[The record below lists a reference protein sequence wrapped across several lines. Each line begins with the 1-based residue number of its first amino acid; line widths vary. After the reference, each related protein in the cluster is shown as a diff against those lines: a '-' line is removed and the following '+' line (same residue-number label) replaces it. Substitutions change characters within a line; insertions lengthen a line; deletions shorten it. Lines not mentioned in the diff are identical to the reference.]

1 MKTLQQISIEGFKSI
16 AEATIELGDLNVLI
30 GANGAGKSNLIA
42 AFRLLESSLNGRLQH
57 YTGIQGGADRMLHHG
72 RKVTPACRMNFSGA
86 DFRYGLTLEPNV
98 KNRFVVAEE
107 SLEYQGRFRRFTA
120 SGDETDLY
128 RLEQELL
135 VSRDTEGKPLDG
147 GKLFDMPE
155 LTNPTPEGI
164 PILPNR
170 VLESIR
176 AFHFHDT
183 SDAAPCRQD
192 AEIRESREL
201 HAEGRNLPAFL
212 YRLREQH
219 APIYRRIVEHIR
231 LVAPFF
237 DDFVLAPSPEN
248 DRVIRLG
255 WRHRESDA
263 YFDAHSLSDG
273 TLRFICLAA
282 LLLQP
287 NPPRLILLDEPE
299 LGLHPL
305 AINVLAEMLDAA
317 AERTQIL
324 LATQS
329 VTLLDQF
336 SLDRVIVADY
346 QERSTRFTRLAPQDF
361 EAWLENF
368 SVGELWKKNVLG
380 GRP

>member
-1 MKTLQQISIEGFKSI
+1 MMTLRQISIEGFKSI
-16 AEATIELGDLNVLI
+16 AQATIELGDLNVVI

-42 AFRLLESSLNGRLQH
+42 VFRLLESSLNGRLQH
-57 YTGIQGGADRMLHHG
+57 YTGIQGGADRLLHHG
-72 RKVTPACRMNFSGA
+72 RKVTPVCRLRFAGA
-86 DFRYGLTLEPNV
+86 DFSYGLTLEPNV
-98 KNRFVVAEE
+98 KNRFVIAEE
-107 SLEYQGRFRRFTA
+107 FLEYKGQSSRSA
-120 SGDETDLY
+120 SATDEADLGG
-128 RLEQELL
+128 LEHDLL
-135 VSRDTEGKPLDG
+135 DAYDEEGNLV
-147 GKLFDMPE
+147 
-155 LTNPTPEGI
+155 EGPPSAI
-164 PILPNR
+164 EDLLSGSCEDLPDLPSMQ
-170 VLESIR
+170 LESIR

-192 AEIRESREL
+192 AEIRDAREL

-237 DDFVLAPSPEN
+237 DDFILAPSPDN
-248 DRVIRLG
+248 DRMIRLE
-255 WRHRESDA
+255 WRHRDSDG

-273 TLRFICLAA
+273 TLRFICLAT

-305 AINVLAEMLDAA
+305 AIHILAEMLDAA
-317 AERTQIL
+317 SERTQIL

-336 SLDRVIVADY
+336 SLDQVIVADY
-346 QERSTRFTRLAPQDF
+346 QGRSTRFTRLAPQDF
-361 EAWLENF
+361 EAWLEHF
-368 SVGELWKKNVLG
+368 SVGELWQKNVLG